1 MYGTRMRMSVM
12 LFLAGCAS
20 ASPSEAP
27 KPEASTPQP
36 EAAQEPKPTAADC
49 KEHEGALDK
58 ASPQHTAENLLA
70 AAACYRKGSAVAR
83 EIVVLHA
90 LIASFPDHPR
100 AKEAVRDAGQAYEGI
115 GHTADAA
122 RMFEEYA
129 RRYAA
134 EPDAADLLKRATC
147 FRHGFGD
154 DRTAEQNLQEL
165 RRRHRVTATLDELCP
180 KPAP

>member
-1 MYGTRMRMSVM
+1 MRMSVM

-27 KPEASTPQP
+27 KPEAPSPQP
-36 EAAQEPKPTAADC
+36 EAAQPEEPADC

-70 AAACYRKGSAVAR
+70 AAACYRQGGAVAR

-90 LIASFPDHPR
+90 LIASFPDDPR
-100 AKEAVRDAGQAYEGI
+100 AKEAVRGAGQAYEGI

-122 RMFEEYA
+122 RMYEEYA

-134 EPDAADLLKRATC
+134 EPDAGDLLKRATC

-154 DRTAEQNLQEL
+154 KRTAEQNLQEL
-165 RRRHRVTATLDELCP
+165 RQRHRVTATLDELCP